1 VEISRLYYTSE
12 YSYSNH
18 MNYRVEE
25 IAARA
30 RLRVDTIRFYQ
41 FRGLLPRPR
50 REGRIA
56 FYDDAHLERLR
67 RIRELVD
74 QGFTLAQIRRLLDR
88 QSEAEDRPLLEA
100 LVEEHVGERTFS
112 RSELAAEVGI
122 PEELIGAAE
131 ASGLVQPLQI
141 EGEERFSAADREMAH
156 AALRILKAGFPLYE
170 LLALA
175 VQHARAIQEVS
186 DRAIDLFDDHVRKPA
201 AERGD
206 KGAVTEA
213 FRDLLP
219 QLTCL
224 VALHFQ
230 RTLVS
235 RALQRLAGRGDEDLR
250 AALAATESSSLEIAW
265 R

>member
-1 VEISRLYYTSE
+1 M
-12 YSYSNH
+12 H
-18 MNYRVEE
+18 YRVEE

-30 RLRVDTIRFYQ
+30 GVRVDTIRFYQ

-56 FYDDAHLERLR
+56 LYDDGHLERLR
-67 RIRELVD
+67 RIREFVD
-74 QGFTLAQIRRLLDR
+74 QGFTLAQIKRLLER
-88 QSEAEDRPLLEA
+88 ESQAEDRPLLEA

-112 RSELAAEVGI
+112 RAELAAEVGI

-131 ASGLVQPLQI
+131 ASGLVQPLQV

-156 AALRILKAGFPLYE
+156 AALRILNAGFPLNQ

-175 VQHARAIQEVS
+175 VQHAQSVQEVS
-186 DRAIDLFDDHVRKPA
+186 DRAIDLFDDHVRKRA
-201 AERGD
+201 AEQGET
-206 KGAVTEA
+206 GEVTDA

-219 QLTCL
+219 QLTRL

-235 RALQRLAGRGDEDLR
+235 RALQRLAGRGEDDDLR

>member
-1 VEISRLYYTSE
+1 
-12 YSYSNH
+12 
-18 MNYRVEE
+18 MDYRVEE
-25 IAARA
+25 IAARTG
-30 RLRVDTIRFYQ
+30 LRVDTIRFYQ

-50 REGRIA
+50 REGRLA

-67 RIRELVD
+67 RIRELGD
-74 QGFTLAQIRRLLDR
+74 QGFTLAQIKRLLDR
-88 QSEAEDRPLLEA
+88 ESESENRPLLEA

-112 RSELAAEVGI
+112 RAELAVEAGI

-141 EGEERFSAADREMAH
+141 EGEDRFSAADRDMAR
-156 AALRILKAGFPLYE
+156 AALRILDAGFPLNE
-170 LLALA
+170 LLVLA
-175 VQHARAIQEVS
+175 VQHASSVQEVA

-206 KGAVTEA
+206 TGEVTEA
-213 FRDLLP
+213 FRGLLP
-219 QLTCL
+219 QLIRL

-235 RALQRLAGRGDEDLR
+235 RALQRLAGRGDDRDLR
-250 AALAATESSSLEIAW
+250 AALAATESSNLEVAW

>member
-1 VEISRLYYTSE
+1 
-12 YSYSNH
+12 
-18 MNYRVEE
+18 MDYRVEE

-30 RLRVDTIRFYQ
+30 GLRVDTIRFYQ

-50 REGRIA
+50 REGRAA
-56 FYDDAHLERLR
+56 FYDDTHLERLR

-74 QGFTLAQIRRLLDR
+74 QGFTLAQIKRLLER
-88 QSEAEDRPLLEA
+88 QDEAPDRPLLEA

-112 RSELAAEVGI
+112 RAELAAEAGI

-141 EGEERFSAADREMAH
+141 QGQERFSAADREMAR
-156 AALRILKAGFPLYE
+156 AALRLLDAGFPLNE
-170 LLALA
+170 LLSLA
-175 VQHARAIQEVS
+175 VQHASSVQEVS
-186 DRAIDLFDDHVRKPA
+186 ERAIDLFDDHLRKPA

-206 KGAVTEA
+206 TGEVTEA

-219 QLTCL
+219 QLTRL

-235 RALQRLAGRGDEDLR
+235 RALQRLAGRGDEGDLR

>member
-1 VEISRLYYTSE
+1 
-12 YSYSNH
+12 

-30 RLRVDTIRFYQ
+30 GVRVDTIRFYQ

-56 FYDDAHLERLR
+56 LYDDGHLERLR

-74 QGFTLAQIRRLLDR
+74 QEFTLAQIKRLLER
-88 QSEAEDRPLLEA
+88 ESEAEDRPLLEA

-112 RSELAAEVGI
+112 RAELAAEAGI

-156 AALRILKAGFPLYE
+156 AALRILNAGFPLNE

-175 VQHARAIQEVS
+175 VQHARSVQEIS
-186 DRAIDLFDDHVRKPA
+186 DRAIDLFDDHVRKRT
-201 AERGD
+201 AEHGD
-206 KGAVTEA
+206 TGEVTDA
-213 FRDLLP
+213 FRNLLP
-219 QLTCL
+219 QLTRL

-235 RALQRLAGRGDEDLR
+235 RALHRLAGHGEDDLR
-250 AALAATESSSLEIAW
+250 AALAATESASLEIAW

>member
-1 VEISRLYYTSE
+1 
-12 YSYSNH
+12 

-30 RLRVDTIRFYQ
+30 GVRVDTIRFYQ

-56 FYDDAHLERLR
+56 LYDDEHLARLR

-74 QGFTLAQIRRLLDR
+74 QEFTLAQIKRLLER
-88 QSEAEDRPLLEA
+88 ESEAEDRPLLEA

-112 RSELAAEVGI
+112 RAELAAEVGI

-141 EGEERFSAADREMAH
+141 EGEERFSAADREMAR
-156 AALRILKAGFPLYE
+156 AALRILNAGFPLNE

-175 VQHARAIQEVS
+175 VQHARSVQEVS
-186 DRAIDLFDDHVRKPA
+186 DRAIDLFDDHLRKPA
-201 AERGD
+201 TERGEPGD
-206 KGAVTEA
+206 VTAA

-219 QLTCL
+219 QLTRL

-235 RALQRLAGRGDEDLR
+235 RALHRLAGGGEDEDLR

>member
-1 VEISRLYYTSE
+1 
-12 YSYSNH
+12 

-30 RLRVDTIRFYQ
+30 GVRVDTIRFYQ
-41 FRGLLPRPR
+41 FRDLLPRPR
-50 REGRIA
+50 RQGRIA
-56 FYDDAHLERLR
+56 LYDDGHLEHLR

-74 QGFTLAQIRRLLDR
+74 QGFTLAQIKRLLER
-88 QSEAEDRPLLEA
+88 ESEAEDRPLLEA

-112 RSELAAEVGI
+112 RAELAAEVGI

-156 AALRILKAGFPLYE
+156 AALRILNAGFPLNE
-170 LLALA
+170 LLTLA
-175 VQHARAIQEVS
+175 VQHASSVQEVS
-186 DRAIDLFDDHVRKPA
+186 DRAIDLFDDYVRKRA
-201 AERGD
+201 DEQGD
-206 KGAVTEA
+206 TGEVTEV

-219 QLTCL
+219 QLTRL

-230 RTLVS
+230 RTVVS
-235 RALQRLAGRGDEDLR
+235 RALHRLAGRGEDDDLR
-250 AALAATESSSLEIAW
+250 AALAATESSSLEVAW

>member
-1 VEISRLYYTSE
+1 
-12 YSYSNH
+12 

-25 IAARA
+25 IAGRA
-30 RLRVDTIRFYQ
+30 GVRVDTIRFYQ

-56 FYDDAHLERLR
+56 LYDDDHLERLR
-67 RIRELVD
+67 SIRELVD
-74 QGFTLAQIRRLLDR
+74 QGFTLAQIKRLLER
-88 QSEAEDRPLLEA
+88 ESEAEDRPLLEA

-112 RSELAAEVGI
+112 RAELAAEVGI

-156 AALRILKAGFPLYE
+156 AALRILNAGFPLNE

-175 VQHARAIQEVS
+175 VQHASSVQEVS
-186 DRAIDLFDDHVRKPA
+186 DRAIDLFDDYVRKRA
-201 AERGD
+201 DERGD
-206 KGAVTEA
+206 TGEVTEA

-219 QLTCL
+219 QLTRL

-235 RALQRLAGRGDEDLR
+235 RALHRLAGRGEDDDLR

>member
-1 VEISRLYYTSE
+1 
-12 YSYSNH
+12 
-18 MNYRVEE
+18 MDYRVEE

-30 RLRVDTIRFYQ
+30 GVRVDTVRFYQ

-50 REGRIA
+50 REGRVA
-56 FYDDAHLERLR
+56 YYDDAHLERLR
-67 RIRELVD
+67 RIRHLGGE
-74 QGFTLAQIRRLLDR
+74 G
-88 QSEAEDRPLLEA
+88 EAEDRPLLEA

-112 RSELAAEVGI
+112 RSQLAAEAGI

-141 EGEERFSAADREMAH
+141 GGEERFSAADRDMARS
-156 AALRILKAGFPLYE
+156 ALRILNAGFPLDE

-175 VQHARAIQEVS
+175 AQHARSVQEVS
-186 DRAIDLFDDHVRKPA
+186 ERAIDLFDDFVRKPA
-201 AERGD
+201 ARRGD
-206 KGAVTEA
+206 IAEVTET
-213 FRDLLP
+213 FRELLP
-219 QLTCL
+219 QLTRM

-235 RALQRLAGRGDEDLR
+235 RALQRLAGLGEDDDLR

>member
-1 VEISRLYYTSE
+1 
-12 YSYSNH
+12 
-18 MNYRVEE
+18 MDYRVEE

-30 RLRVDTIRFYQ
+30 GLRVDTIRFYQ

-56 FYDDAHLERLR
+56 FYDDAHMERLR

-74 QGFTLAQIRRLLDR
+74 QGFTLAQIKRLLERESLD
-88 QSEAEDRPLLEA
+88 EDRPLLEA
-100 LVEEHVGERTFS
+100 LVDEHVGERTFS
-112 RSELAAEVGI
+112 RAELAAEAGI

-141 EGEERFSAADREMAH
+141 EGEERFSAADRDMARS
-156 AALRILKAGFPLYE
+156 ALRILDAGFPLNE

-175 VQHARAIQEVS
+175 VQHARSVQEVAE
-186 DRAIDLFDDHVRKPA
+186 RAIDLFDDHVRKA
-201 AERGD
+201 ADELGD
-206 KGAVTEA
+206 TGAVTEA

-219 QLTCL
+219 QLTRL

-235 RALQRLAGRGDEDLR
+235 RALQRLAGRGEDGDLR
-250 AALAATESSSLEIAW
+250 AALAAIESSNLEVMW

>member
-1 VEISRLYYTSE
+1 
-12 YSYSNH
+12 
-18 MNYRVEE
+18 MDYRVEE

-30 RLRVDTIRFYQ
+30 GLRVDTIRFYQ

-50 REGRIA
+50 REGRAA

-67 RIRELVD
+67 RIRGFVD
-74 QGFTLAQIRRLLDR
+74 QGFTLAQIKRLLEREDE
-88 QSEAEDRPLLEA
+88 SEDRPLLEA
-100 LVEEHVGERTFS
+100 LVEERVGERTFS
-112 RSELAAEVGI
+112 RAELAAEAGI

-141 EGEERFSAADREMAH
+141 EGQERFGAADRDMAR
-156 AALRILKAGFPLYE
+156 AALRILDAGFPLNE

-175 VQHARAIQEVS
+175 VQHARSVQEVAE
-186 DRAIDLFDDHVRKPA
+186 RAIDLFDDHVRKAA

-206 KGAVTEA
+206 TGEVTEA

-219 QLTCL
+219 QLSRL

-235 RALQRLAGRGDEDLR
+235 RALKRLEGRDEDDDLR
-250 AALAATESSSLEIAW
+250 AALAATESSNLEIAW

>member
-1 VEISRLYYTSE
+1 
-12 YSYSNH
+12 
-18 MNYRVEE
+18 MDYRVEE

-30 RLRVDTIRFYQ
+30 GVRVDTIRFYQ

-50 REGRIA
+50 RVGRVA

-74 QGFTLAQIRRLLDR
+74 QGFTLAQIKRLLE
-88 QSEAEDRPLLEA
+88 QESEAEDRPLLEA

-112 RSELAAEVGI
+112 RNELAAEAGI
-122 PEELIGAAE
+122 PEALIGAAE
-131 ASGLVQPLQI
+131 ASGLVHPLRIQ
-141 EGEERFSAADREMAH
+141 GEERFSAADRDMARS
-156 AALRILKAGFPLYE
+156 ALRILEAGFPLNE

-175 VQHARAIQEVS
+175 VQHARSIQEIS
-186 DRAIDLFDDHVRKPA
+186 DRAIDLFDDHVRKKPVQREDA
-201 AERGD
+201 D
-206 KGAVTEA
+206 QVTEA

-219 QLTCL
+219 ELTRL

-235 RALQRLAGRGDEDLR
+235 RALGRLARRGEEDELR
-250 AALAATESSSLEIAW
+250 AALVATESSSLEIAW

>member
-1 VEISRLYYTSE
+1 
-12 YSYSNH
+12 

-30 RLRVDTIRFYQ
+30 GVRVDTIRFYQ

-56 FYDDAHLERLR
+56 LYDDGHLERLR

-74 QGFTLAQIRRLLDR
+74 QGFTLAQVKRLLER
-88 QSEAEDRPLLEA
+88 ESEAEDRPLLEA

-112 RSELAAEVGI
+112 RAELAAEAGI

-156 AALRILKAGFPLYE
+156 AALRILNAGFPLNE

-175 VQHARAIQEVS
+175 VQHARSVQEVS
-186 DRAIDLFDDHVRKPA
+186 DRAIDLFDDHVRKRT
-201 AERGD
+201 AEHGD
-206 KGAVTEA
+206 TGEVTDA
-213 FRDLLP
+213 FRNLLP
-219 QLTCL
+219 QLTRL

-235 RALQRLAGRGDEDLR
+235 RALHRLAGRGEDDDLR
-250 AALAATESSSLEIAW
+250 AALAATESASLEIAW

>member
-1 VEISRLYYTSE
+1 M
-12 YSYSNH
+12 H
-18 MNYRVEE
+18 YRVEE

-30 RLRVDTIRFYQ
+30 GVRVDTIRFYQ

-56 FYDDAHLERLR
+56 LYDDGHLERLR

-74 QGFTLAQIRRLLDR
+74 QGFTLAQIKRLLER
-88 QSEAEDRPLLEA
+88 ESQAEDRPLLEA
-100 LVEEHVGERTFS
+100 LVEEHVGQRTFS
-112 RSELAAEVGI
+112 RAELAAEAGI

-156 AALRILKAGFPLYE
+156 AALRILNAGFPLNQ

-175 VQHARAIQEVS
+175 VQHAQSVQEIS
-186 DRAIDLFDDHVRKPA
+186 DRAIDLFDDHVRKRA
-201 AERGD
+201 AERGETRE
-206 KGAVTEA
+206 VTDA
-213 FRDLLP
+213 FRNLLP
-219 QLTCL
+219 QLTRL

-235 RALQRLAGRGDEDLR
+235 RALQRLAGRGEDHDLR

>member
-1 VEISRLYYTSE
+1 
-12 YSYSNH
+12 

-30 RLRVDTIRFYQ
+30 GVRVDTIRFYQ

-56 FYDDAHLERLR
+56 VYDDGHLERLR

-74 QGFTLAQIRRLLDR
+74 QGFTLAQIKRLLER
-88 QSEAEDRPLLEA
+88 EAEDRPLLEA
-100 LVEEHVGERTFS
+100 LVEEQVGERTFS
-112 RSELAAEVGI
+112 RAELAAEVGI

-156 AALRILKAGFPLYE
+156 AALRILNAGFPLNE
-170 LLALA
+170 LLGLA
-175 VQHARAIQEVS
+175 VQHARSVQEVS
-186 DRAIDLFDDHVRKPA
+186 DRAIDLFDDHVRKRA

-206 KGAVTEA
+206 TGEVTEA

-219 QLTCL
+219 QLTRL

-230 RTLVS
+230 RTVVS
-235 RALQRLAGRGDEDLR
+235 RALHRLAGHGEDDDLR
-250 AALAATESSSLEIAW
+250 AALAATESASLEIAW